1 MDIRKHVVVLVWLLL
16 IAAGYSQSATLSIT
30 ELVDVDF
37 GSIPRDLNPI
47 QQRIT
52 FCVSMTP
59 RGPFMLTA
67 IGSGSGGSFAMT
79 NISGGSW
86 EIGYFLQI
94 RGHELTAGVPQTG
107 IHQAG
112 PPGAGG
118 ECRPPRFPL
127 IITVDTADV
136 STAPAGQYQG
146 LLQLTVAPE

>member
-1 MDIRKHVVVLVWLLL
+1 MDTRIPVVVLGFSLLM
-16 IAAGYSQSATLSIT
+16 AAGHSHAATLSIT

-67 IGSGSGGSFAMT
+67 IGSGAGGAFAMT

-94 RGHELTAGVPQTG
+94 RGHVLTAGVPQTG
-107 IHQAG
+107 VHQAG

-127 IITVDTADV
+127 TIDVDPADV
-136 STAPAGQYQG
+136 SIAPAGQYQG